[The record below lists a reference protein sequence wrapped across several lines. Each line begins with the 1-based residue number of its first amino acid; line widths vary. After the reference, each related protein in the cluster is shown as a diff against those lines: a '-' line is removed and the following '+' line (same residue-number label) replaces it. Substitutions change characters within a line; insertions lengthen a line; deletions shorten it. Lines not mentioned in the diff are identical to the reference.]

1 MKPKDLI
8 YLLTNAKSDKDAKV
22 AEDAFKMYF
31 TSYNEA
37 DKKETLGRLAIGE
50 YSMNT
55 IDKTKKFIDKVV
67 SIAPSNVVIE
77 ELGTLYCT
85 LIAMVYLSKIMAEYY
100 KDVPVDEIDY
110 KMLDK
115 AFPNGETLFVV
126 GKEMFDEIGPSFSQ
140 KLKTIVENAI
150 SSEESIDKN
159 NQEPTN

>member
-8 YLLTNAKSDKDAKV
+8 DLMTSAKSDKDAKR

-31 TSYNEA
+31 TSFNEA
-37 DKKETLGRLAIGE
+37 DKKETLGRLALSE
-50 YSMNT
+50 YSMTT
-55 IDKTKKFIDKVV
+55 IDKTKAFIDKVV

-85 LIAMVYLSKIMAEYY
+85 LIAMVYLSKIMAEHY

-110 KMLDK
+110 KLLDK
-115 AFPNGETLFVV
+115 AFPTGETLFVV
-126 GKEMFDEIGPSFSQ
+126 GKEMFGQIGPAFSQ
-140 KLKTIVENAI
+140 KLMAIVQKAV
-150 SSEESIDKN
+150 SSEETIDKT

>member
-8 YLLTNAKSDKDAKV
+8 NLINSAKDEKDAKR
-22 AEDAFKMYF
+22 AEDVFKMYF
-31 TSYNEA
+31 VGYSET

-55 IDKTKKFIDKVV
+55 IDKTKAFIDKVV

-100 KDVPVDEIDY
+100 KDVPTNEIDY

-126 GKEMFDEIGPSFSQ
+126 GKEMFDEIGPAFSQ

-150 SSEESIDKN
+150 RSEESIDKN